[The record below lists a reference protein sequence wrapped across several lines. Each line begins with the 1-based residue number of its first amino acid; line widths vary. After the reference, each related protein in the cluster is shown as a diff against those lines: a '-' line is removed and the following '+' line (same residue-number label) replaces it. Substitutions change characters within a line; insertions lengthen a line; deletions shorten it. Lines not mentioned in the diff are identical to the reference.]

1 MFLFLFRMLCSTP
14 KKKHQKKRRRGRKLY
29 IVVPTV
35 NGTFCLICKQQALNF
50 HFALGHVNYVAD
62 FSFKYYVLIY
72 VKSFGI
78 MPGIEQVFYE
88 HWFAFF

>member
-14 KKKHQKKRRRGRKLY
+14 KKKHQKKRGRGRKLY